1 MPKKKRGGW
10 YLLVQKNS
18 SINGTLSVDRATTD
32 IMLELK
38 RNTARKINYILCKI
52 VLEKYTRAAQW
63 EIERCITFGQVM

>member
-1 MPKKKRGGW
+1 M
-10 YLLVQKNS
+10 QKNS